1 MPGLAGCVLWPG
13 VACVG
18 LPLPTGAGLRP
29 SRRQLI
35 ALGTAWLAG
44 CTRHADAD
52 HAGADAPSTG
62 PLRRPVPL
70 AWVLS
75 SGGPRGFVHVGV
87 VKALEEIGVKPDLI
101 MGASVGALVA
111 VMVAAGMPAAELEA
125 LALDLQPWDLARLA
139 VGQDQRFSGTP
150 VADLVDAQLRA
161 RIGNPLLQKLP
172 LTAVCAAQRLADG
185 VVVGFNQGQAGLAVQ
200 AASAI
205 AGKFVPVR
213 IRGQRYADA
222 DLAMPLPVRLA
233 RAFGATKVLA
243 VDASAYEDR
252 APAGTEAWRA
262 GDIRKREL
270 TRPDAELADLLLH
283 PDTGYYAGTSRDYR
297 RQCMAIG
304 YSDTMARRA
313 QIVALHAG

>member
-1 MPGLAGCVLWPG
+1 MPGLPGREFGPGKPDAARPAG
-13 VACVG
+13 
-18 LPLPTGAGLRP
+18 TGWQP

-35 ALGTAWLAG
+35 TLGAAG
-44 CTRHADAD
+44 LVACTRQADAD
-52 HAGADAPSTG
+52 HTGADAPSSG
-62 PLRRPVPL
+62 PPRRPVPL

-87 VKALEEIGVKPDLI
+87 VKALEEMGVKPDLI
-101 MGASVGALVA
+101 VGASVGALVA
-111 VMVAAGMPAAELEA
+111 VMVAGGMPATELEA

-139 VGQDQRFSGTP
+139 IGEDQRFSGAP
-150 VADLVDAQLRA
+150 IADLVNA
-161 RIGNPLLQKLP
+161 RLQVLIGQPWLQMLP
-172 LTAVCAAQRLADG
+172 IAAVCAVQRLADG
-185 VVVGFNQGQAGLAVQ
+185 AVIGFNQGQAGLAVQ

-205 AGKFVPVR
+205 AGEFVPVR

-222 DLAMPLPVRLA
+222 DLVMPLPVRLA
-233 RAFGATKVLA
+233 QAFGATKVLA

-270 TRPDAELADLLLH
+270 TQPDAELADLLLH

-297 RQCMAIG
+297 QQCIAIG
-304 YSDTMARRA
+304 YRDTMARRA
-313 QIVALHAG
+313 QIVALHAA